1 MNLAS
6 RIFRRVQTIVLVAGM
21 LGLVAEGAFA
31 APPSPLLT
39 SVFPAGCQVGT
50 TVDLTL
56 TGTALDGLRSV
67 ECNAPRVHSEVVD
80 GGRVRLSVPADTLPG
95 CYDLWAVGSNG
106 VSSPRSFII
115 SSRPE
120 FSEAEPNNSLMEAQ
134 SVPLDSI
141 FNGRIDSAS
150 DLDAYRFQAQAGQ
163 RVILECVAQRM
174 DSSLRAVLTILNNH
188 GRELAVGRG
197 YFGVDPLIS
206 FDVPE
211 EGSYVVQVAPLTPTS
226 AANQAYRLEI
236 DTHPRVV
243 FARPDVLQQG
253 TTTQVELFGWNL
265 NPQQSSASTGPSSG
279 FAGFDRIVV
288 DVTAPI
294 DSEENRGS
302 MQIAFNSSL
311 PRPMQ
316 RHAAE
321 AVIDSFPF
329 YLQRSQAAIFLG
341 LTDLPVWTDVDDNHA
356 PSTAEP
362 LDHPC
367 LVAGQLTG
375 RTEQDWYAIQAR
387 RGEVFYLEAFG
398 QRIQSPVDLEIS
410 VFDATGQK
418 ELVQFGDQ
426 SSSVGGRML
435 DTSHSDPVGRWV
447 APEDGRFLLNVR
459 NIGGGVSRDER
470 RIYRLSVRR
479 EDADLHLLAM
489 PANDSAGRLNLRRG
503 GREVV
508 NVFALRHRGL
518 NESIRI
524 SARNLPAGVECPDV
538 WLGPAVTNAV
548 IVVSADQ
555 GAAESLSELQ
565 LVGSVEGIDRLQNIP
580 LQFGTSV
587 PSGTPL
593 TRSRLISRLPLAVT
607 GEAPIRIIAD
617 GHEALQH
624 PLYGTIQ
631 VQHSPGGVLDV
642 AVQIDRRDAGHG
654 APVRLTGVG
663 LPQAIV
669 NETSVIPAGQ
679 AKGYLSFRLPA
690 TLLPGQYSVAVQ
702 AETTIAAPDQKTESV
717 VVVSNPVTFEIQPAA
732 FAVEVDPF
740 AQKRVRRG
748 ETIQVSYTSRR
759 QNGFIGKMHTEL
771 AIAGIITDIP
781 GILGRGETFTGQTE
795 QGSLQILVNE
805 DAVPGPQ
812 PFLRLFTVGVV
823 EDQPVFFGSAL
834 LPLEVME

>member
-1 MNLAS
+1 MNQPACV
-6 RIFRRVQTIVLVAGM
+6 FRRVQTIVLVAGII
-21 LGLVAEGAFA
+21 GLVAEGAFA
-31 APPSPLLT
+31 APPSPLLS
-39 SVFPAGCQVGT
+39 SVFPAGCQAGT

-67 ECNAPRVHSEVVD
+67 ECNASGVHSEVID
-80 GGRVRLSVPADTLPG
+80 GGRVRMSVPADTTPG
-95 CYDLWAVGSNG
+95 CYDVWAVGSNG
-106 VSSPRSFII
+106 VSSPRSFIV

-120 FSEAEPNNSLMEAQ
+120 FSEAEPNNSRMEAQ

-141 FNGRIDSAS
+141 FNGRIDSPQ
-150 DLDAYRFQAQAGQ
+150 DVDAFRFPAQAGQ
-163 RVILECVAQRM
+163 RVILECVAQRI
-174 DSSLRAVLTILNNH
+174 DSPLRAVLTVLNNE
-188 GRELAVGRG
+188 GRELAVSRG
-197 YFGVDPLIS
+197 YFGVDPLLS
-206 FDVPE
+206 FHVPE
-211 EGSYVVQVAPLTPTS
+211 DGSYVVQVAPLTPTS
-226 AANQAYRLEI
+226 AANQSYRLEI
-236 DTHPRVV
+236 DTQPRVV

-265 NPQQSSASTGPSSG
+265 NPQQSPQATGASNEPVR
-279 FAGFDRIVV
+279 FDRIVV

-294 DSEENRGS
+294 DSEENSPS
-302 MQIAFNSSL
+302 MQSAARSFS
-311 PRPMQ
+311 PRQMQ

-321 AVIDSFPF
+321 AVVDSFPF
-329 YLQRSQAAIFLG
+329 YLPGSQAAIFFG
-341 LTDLPVWTDVDDNHA
+341 LTDLPVQTDVDENHS
-356 PSTAEP
+356 PTTSQP

-418 ELVQFGDQ
+418 ELVPFDDQ
-426 SSSVGGRML
+426 ANSVGGRIL
-435 DTSHSDPVGRWV
+435 DTSHADPVGRWV

-459 NIGGGVSRDER
+459 NIGGGVSHDER

-479 EDADLHLLAM
+479 EDVDLHLLAM
-489 PANDSAGRLNLRRG
+489 PANDSVGRLNLRRG
-503 GREVV
+503 GREIV
-508 NVFALRHRGL
+508 NLVALRHRGL
-518 NESIRI
+518 TESIRI

-538 WLGPAVTNAV
+538 WLGPDMNKAV

-555 GAAESLSELQ
+555 GAADSLSELQ
-565 LVGSVEGIDRLQNIP
+565 LVGSVDGIDRLQNVQV
-580 LQFGTSV
+580 QFGTSV
-587 PSGTPL
+587 PSGRPL

-607 GEAPIRIIAD
+607 GEAPVRLIAD
-617 GHEALQH
+617 GHETLQH

-631 VQHSPGGVLDV
+631 VRHSPGGILDV
-642 AVQIDRRDAGHG
+642 AVQVDRRDAGHR
-654 APVRLTGVG
+654 APVRLSGVG
-663 LPQAIV
+663 LPQAIL

-679 AKGYLSFRLPA
+679 SKGYLSFRLPV
-690 TLLPGQYSVAVQ
+690 TLSPGQYSVTVR
-702 AETTIAAPDQKTESV
+702 AETTIAAPDQKTEPV
-717 VVVSNPVTFEIQPAA
+717 IVFSNPVTFEIQPAA
-732 FAVEVDPF
+732 FVVEVDPF

-748 ETIQVSYTSRR
+748 ETFQVSYTSRR

-771 AIAGIITDIP
+771 AVAGIITDVP
-781 GILGRGETFTGQTE
+781 GILGRGETFTGQTD

-823 EDQPVFFGSAL
+823 EDQPVFFGSAI